1 MVDRWDDQREDWE
14 RARRYRGEG
23 YYGGYYGYPGER
35 ERGRRAGWGRA
46 DDEREYGRG
55 GESGRRG
62 GDDRGFFDRAGDE
75 IRSWF
80 GDDEA
85 QRRRMRDER
94 EYGRE
99 GYGGG
104 GYGWS
109 GSERYAGPGR
119 GYGSRE
125 ERDWARQWGW
135 MDDREAR
142 ENQELRRWNRQ
153 EGAETRG
160 PIDHGRSA
168 GYGRGQGWGQ
178 GGYPEREARRGE
190 DWAGGDTWRYRETWL
205 FVGPFAGR
213 GPRNYQRSDDRILED
228 ICDRMAQHGQLDA
241 GGLEVRVA
249 SGEVTL
255 SGTVNDRH
263 AKRLAEDI
271 AESVSGV
278 REVHN
283 QVRVSSAAQGAAQQ
297 QGWQQG
303 EQKGWQGEDRPR
315 AA

>member
-1 MVDRWDDQREDWE
+1 MVDRWDDEREDWE
-14 RARRYRGEG
+14 RGRRYRGEG

-35 ERGRRAGWGRA
+35 ERSRRAGWGRG

-55 GESGRRG
+55 SESARRG
-62 GDDRGFFDRAGDE
+62 REDRGFIDRAGDE

-94 EYGRE
+94 EFGRE

-104 GYGWS
+104 WS
-109 GSERYAGPGR
+109 GGERYGGVGAGR

-135 MDDREAR
+135 MDDRETR
-142 ENQELRRWNRQ
+142 DNQELRRWNRQ

-160 PIDHGRSA
+160 PVDYGRA
-168 GYGRGQGWGQ
+168 GGYGRAQGWGQ
-178 GGYPEREARRGE
+178 GGYPEREGRRGDE
-190 DWAGGDTWRYRETWL
+190 WGAGDAWRYRETWV

-213 GPRNYQRSDDRILED
+213 GPRNYQRSDDRIRED

-241 GGLEVRVA
+241 AGLEVRVA

-255 SGTVNDRH
+255 SGTVTDRY

-283 QVRVSSAAQGAAQQ
+283 QVRISSSAQGAGEQ
-297 QGWQQG
+297 QGWQ
-303 EQKGWQGEDRPR
+303 QGEDRPR